1 MSMLKTLRGLAL
13 SVSLLAVCSSAQ
25 GQIAAGSNANIDIT
39 ADHLEYVGSKA
50 ILTGGVDVRQGD
62 TRVIADKMDIYMS
75 GSGGLGDGDFERIVA
90 RGNFYYLT
98 PDQEVRGNEGVYTKV
113 DDTFTVTGD
122 VILVQ
127 EGGNVITGDKLY
139 YNLTTQKARVV
150 GSCQGRQCGSKGRV
164 NILIKGTQDATSGTE
179 QSEKDDS

>member
-1 MSMLKTLRGLAL
+1 
-13 SVSLLAVCSSAQ
+13 V
-25 GQIAAGSNANIDIT
+25 
-39 ADHLEYVGSKA
+39 
-50 ILTGGVDVRQGD
+50 LTGAVDVRQGD

-90 RGNFYYLT
+90 SGNFYYLT
-98 PDQEVRGNEGVYTKV
+98 PDQEVRGNEGIYTKI

-127 EGGNVITGDKLY
+127 TGGNVITGDKLF

-150 GSCQGRQCGSKGRV
+150 GNCEGRKCGSKGRV
-164 NILIKGTQDATSGTE
+164 NILIKGTQNAVPDTAQAQSG
-179 QSEKDDS
+179 DS